1 MDYGLTQTV
10 APTVEPLTLA
20 EVKAHLNLPLADS
33 TFDTLLTRQI
43 KAAREYVEQRSGR
56 ALLTQTWRL
65 AIRRFPAS
73 TDIGGCAYDGSILL
87 PRSPL
92 QTVSSVKYLASA
104 DGTDTTWAADQY
116 VVSTDMT
123 PGRIEPAHGVSWPAV
138 REQNASVRVTYVAG
152 YGATAASVPERARQ
166 AVLLMVGHMF
176 LYREPNVTAAVGAV
190 LPHSLDALMTG
201 LRDGW
206 VW

>member
-1 MDYGLTQTV
+1 MDYGLLQTV
-10 APTVEPLTLA
+10 APTTEPVTLS

-56 ALLTQTWRL
+56 ALITQTWRL
-65 AIRRFPAS
+65 AVRRFPGS
-73 TDIGGCAYDGSILL
+73 DDIGGCAYEGALLL

-92 QTVSSVKYLASA
+92 QTVSSVKYLAAA

-116 VVSTDMT
+116 VVSADMQ

-138 REQNASVRVTYVAG
+138 RERNQSVRVTYVAG
-152 YGATAASVPERARQ
+152 YGAAAAVPARAVQ

-176 LYREPNVTAAVGAV
+176 LYREPTVTAAAAATM
-190 LPHSLDALMTG
+190 PYSLDAMIVG

>member
-1 MDYGLTQTV
+1 MDYGLLQTV
-10 APTVEPLTLA
+10 SPTVEPLTLA
-20 EVKAHLNLPLADS
+20 EVKAHLNLALADS

-43 KAAREYVEQRSGR
+43 KAAREYVEQRSAR

-65 AIRRFPAS
+65 SIRRFPGAA
-73 TDIGGCAYDGSILL
+73 DLGGCAYEGALLL

-92 QTVSSVKYLASA
+92 QTVSTVKYLASA

-116 VVSTDMT
+116 VVSADMT

-138 REQNASVRVTYVAG
+138 REQNQSVRVTYVAG
-152 YGATAASVPERARQ
+152 YGATAAAVPERARQ

-176 LYREPNVTAAVGAV
+176 LYREPTVTAAVGAT
-190 LPHSLDALMTG
+190 LPHNLDALVVG